1 MTIMELMG
9 TLGLDVSG
17 FMSGKDTAKG
27 AMTEISA
34 AAAQTGDDLGKM
46 GGDQLKAVEA
56 AFASLGIK
64 SSAELKKIAMDAFD
78 NYQVIAQS
86 GIASAGDIERAAK
99 ASADS
104 RIAYEKAVGAA
115 AEAAAE
121 QSQQSMAGLAS
132 SLTSVGAVMT
142 AAVTGPLLAM
152 GVAALKSG
160 TDIDGAFDAIR
171 IRTGQVSDGVG
182 GLQESFRN
190 VFGNVASK
198 ASEVSEAI
206 ATLNVRTGQTG
217 PPLEALATQFLNL
230 SRLTGENLSAAIAN
244 ATRLFGDWGIEVGKQ
259 SETMDFLFRVT
270 QSSGIQFDKLASTL
284 VTVGAPMRQL
294 GFSMEETAI
303 MVAKFEKEGV
313 NAELVLGAM
322 KAALAKFGKAG
333 DEPKEAFARVTE
345 AIKENS
351 VEVGNNIAV
360 QLVGARRAA
369 DFAAAV
375 REGRLDIEKMTE
387 AVAANKDT
395 INGAAGET
403 DDFAESWTKFK
414 NQLTLALEPLGKT
427 LMDTLNSLMPLL
439 QNIIGMVGQFADA
452 FKSMPEPV
460 KQAALIAAAAL
471 AAGGPIM
478 LAMGQLMAKLPELT
492 AGLNSVGLSFGSL
505 AKAATI
511 AAGAVAVAEIYMALR
526 ENAKANAELNN
537 SNIAL
542 EKSSRSLETMAKALG
557 ITIDRGSMSA
567 NDYNIALNKAIRS
580 TPEWQAKIEANAKAQ
595 TEHAAATERVTGAV
609 SGSLG
614 AWDKHK
620 EKLSEAEK
628 AYQKLQNE
636 IVTAQNHIEQ
646 FFQKFN
652 GATWDFS
659 QFETFTAHGG
669 NVRTEI
675 NKIDAEILKLTQKFG
690 DDMPA
695 AIRGMIIQLLLAKD
709 GLQEFQKQ
717 ASDLKLEAI
726 FDGLDELGANIGKAM
741 YGVGQQIPPIIAS
754 AGLARDE
761 FDTMNEAIMAMH
773 DPLAEIPQLIQDIS
787 NPTARLAAAYASLG
801 KDSTASL
808 EKAAEEAKNVYDL
821 MVSDAESSTHDR
833 LEAERRM
840 WEAQIAADQAAGRT
854 ISKAAKDRLKEIE
867 VELGISLS
875 NQQKLWQDFQKQVG
889 SILSGLQH
897 SVVGNIFD
905 QLFGKNNNDQLDK
918 EAAKVRA
925 DLAERTAAWEQY
937 QLDVAAQIELISQT
951 HAADLEKQIADLQAS
966 LEERRADWE
975 QYQSDVKDKLEE
987 FKIAQ
992 DEKLEEERAS
1002 LIENLAERSDAWDKY
1017 QTDAAAK
1024 LDAFTAKQDEDL
1036 ANRVGALRES
1046 LAERAGEEE
1055 KYQADAIR
1063 RLVEFAA
1070 ANDAKLREQQE
1081 DLTRS
1086 LNQKRADYF
1095 EYVAD
1100 VGEKLAT
1107 LREVSAEKLEEEI
1120 ANLKKSFEAKSKA
1133 YDEYVT
1139 DVRKK
1144 IARITEDV
1152 GEQIDDEGR
1161 DTRRGIDDKKRAYE
1175 REERDINDKIN
1186 RELAKGKDA
1195 NMANVASWKQS
1206 LADKK
1211 EDLDLYV
1218 ARAEE
1223 DLIEFTDD
1231 HKREAEQQTA
1241 DLQAELAR
1249 RAQAQAEAQVE
1260 FNNNVTEATTSSARE
1275 LARQEKNIQDSLAE
1289 RTRNWN
1295 EYQAEIARKMAEAQ
1309 TAHDTAITN
1318 EQIKVNRSLT
1328 DRLADW
1334 DKYKADVAA
1343 KIAAA
1348 QKTHDDAIDAE
1359 RAKVAASLAER
1370 ETEWTKYQ
1378 EEIARKLAAAQKKH
1392 DDAIDAEER
1401 KVAESLAARAREWD
1415 KYQADIAK
1423 KMEDAARKNAE
1434 DEAKEIARLRANLQ
1448 DKLKDYEDY
1457 VKGIGEKLAD
1467 LQSQHET
1474 LWGNIKTSALN
1485 AIQGIGEALTN
1496 LGIDFLAD
1504 WIKEQGIM
1512 AGIKAAFTSLGKHI
1526 WDTLSPVFESVGVAL
1541 KSALGIGTEAAGGVA
1556 SGAAQAGGAAASAGS
1571 GAASGIS
1578 SAVGNSISAVVTA
1591 VASVAT
1597 AISSIVGNFQMAKM
1611 ETTLNAI
1618 EESTRYVKIDFH
1630 GRFMDMVNAYYPHL
1644 NQDSFHYDVLI
1655 PSINE
1660 IANETRDKGLGT
1672 WRAVIDVKN
1681 ELITVKDF
1689 FHDLI
1694 FAQNDGNSAVVESN
1708 LWLERILNATIA
1720 VKDSQDDTR
1729 TAMPNL
1735 FTNLSNGLSGIGG
1748 VVANAIGPQITGLST
1763 YFTNITNA
1771 IRDTDARTAINNG
1784 FTNLQSAVGNINPS
1798 NALTT
1803 GFFNLQQSIST
1814 LSGSL
1819 GSVRQSSNYTTQTT
1833 QTTIVNING
1842 VNTQQGIASALRTVG
1857 VPF

>member
-1 MTIMELMG
+1 MELMG

-17 FMSGKDTAKG
+17 FMSGKDAAKG
-27 AMTEISA
+27 AMTEMSA
-34 AAAQTGDDLGKM
+34 AAVQTGEDLGKM

-56 AFASLGIK
+56 AFVSLGIK

-86 GIASAGDIERAAK
+86 GIASASDIERAAK
-99 ASADS
+99 ASSES

-115 AEAAAE
+115 AEEVAE
-121 QSQQSMAGLAS
+121 QSKQSMAGLAS

-152 GVAALKSG
+152 GAAALKSG
-160 TDIDGAFDAIR
+160 TDIDGAFDTIR
-171 IRTGQVSDGVG
+171 IRTGQVSEGVG

-190 VFGNVASK
+190 VFGNVASN
-198 ASEVSEAI
+198 AADVSEAI

-217 PPLEALATQFLNL
+217 PPLEALATQFLNI
-230 SRLTGENLSAAIAN
+230 SRLTGENLSSAIAN

-375 REGRLDIEKMTE
+375 REGRLDLEKMTE
-387 AVAANKDT
+387 AVKGNKDT
-395 INGAAGET
+395 INGAAKDT
-403 DDFAESWTKFK
+403 DDFAESWAKFK

-427 LMDTLNSLMPLL
+427 LVEMLNNLMPLFKTV
-439 QNIIGMVGQFADA
+439 IGIVGDFAQTFNDL
-452 FKSMPEPV
+452 PGPV
-460 KQAALIAAAAL
+460 KQASIVAAAAIG
-471 AAGGPIM
+471 AGGPLM
-478 LAMGQLMAKLPELT
+478 LAMGKLMGELP
-492 AGLNSVGLSFGSL
+492 GLGKSLDGIGLSLKGIGQ
-505 AKAATI
+505 AGII
-511 AAGAVAVAEIYMALR
+511 AAGAIAGIQLFEALR
-526 ENAKANAELNN
+526 NNAKANSDLNN
-537 SNIAL
+537 STIEL
-542 EKSSRSLETMAKALG
+542 EKSARSLEATAKTLG
-557 ITIDRGSMSA
+557 VTVDRGTMSA
-567 NDYNIALNKAIRS
+567 NDYNIALSKAIRA
-580 TPEWQAKIEANAKAQ
+580 TPDWQAKIEANTKAQ
-595 TEHAAATERVTGAV
+595 QEQAAATAKTAKAAEDA
-609 SGSLG
+609 LG
-614 AWDKHK
+614 AWQRHQ
-620 EKLSEAEK
+620 EKLTEAEK
-628 AYQKLQNE
+628 AYKKLQAE
-636 IVTAQNHIEQ
+636 ITTAQNHVEQ

-659 QFETFTAHGG
+659 QFEAFTDHGG
-669 NVRTEI
+669 NVRAEI
-675 NKIDAEILKLTQKFG
+675 TKIDAEILKLTQKFG

-709 GLQEFQKQ
+709 GLSEFQKQ
-717 ASDLKLEAI
+717 AAELKLEAI
-726 FDGLDELGANIGKAM
+726 FEGLDELGANMGKAM

-761 FDTMNEAIMAMH
+761 FNSMNEAIMNMH
-773 DPLAEIPQLIQDIS
+773 DPLSEIPQLIQDIA

-808 EKAAEEAKNVYDL
+808 EKAAEEAKSVYDE
-821 MVSDAESSTHDR
+821 MVKDAESSTHDR

-905 QLFGKNNNDQLDK
+905 QLFGRNNNDQLDK

-937 QLDVAAQIELISQT
+937 QLDVAAQIELISQA
-951 HAADLEKQIADLQAS
+951 HAEDLEKQIADLQAS

-1002 LIENLAERSDAWDKY
+1002 LLENLAERSEAWDKY

-1036 ANRVGALRES
+1036 ANRVGALRAS

-1186 RELAKGKDA
+1186 RELAKGRDA
-1195 NMANVASWKQS
+1195 NMAQVASWKQS

-1359 RAKVAASLAER
+1359 RAKVAASLTER
-1370 ETEWTKYQ
+1370 ATEWAKYQ

-1401 KVAESLAARAREWD
+1401 KVAESLAARSREWD

-1496 LGIDFLAD
+1496 LGVDFLAD
-1504 WIKEQGIM
+1504 WLKEQGVI
-1512 AGIKAAFTSLGKHI
+1512 AGLKTAFTSLAKHI
-1526 WDTLSPVFESVGVAL
+1526 SDGLGSVLSSIGRSIGGLF
-1541 KSALGIGTEAAGGVA
+1541 GIGGGGGEEGGGGGSSTPGGGLAGAIGGGGGEEGMGAPKSLLPPIFSAFMEIASWLQGRHMEAD
-1556 SGAAQAGGAAASAGS
+1556 
-1571 GAASGIS
+1571 I
-1578 SAVGNSISAVVTA
+1578 
-1591 VASVAT
+1591 
-1597 AISSIVGNFQMAKM
+1597 AKM
-1611 ETTLNAI
+1611 EVSMRELKT
-1618 EESTRYVKIDFH
+1618 DFH
-1630 GRFMDMVNAYYPHL
+1630 GSR
-1644 NQDSFHYDVLI
+1644 
-1655 PSINE
+1655 PSY
-1660 IANETRDKGLGT
+1660 R
-1672 WRAVIDVKN
+1672 
-1681 ELITVKDF
+1681 
-1689 FHDLI
+1689 
-1694 FAQNDGNSAVVESN
+1694 
-1708 LWLERILNATIA
+1708 
-1720 VKDSQDDTR
+1720 
-1729 TAMPNL
+1729 
-1735 FTNLSNGLSGIGG
+1735 
-1748 VVANAIGPQITGLST
+1748 
-1763 YFTNITNA
+1763 
-1771 IRDTDARTAINNG
+1771 
-1784 FTNLQSAVGNINPS
+1784 
-1798 NALTT
+1798 
-1803 GFFNLQQSIST
+1803 
-1814 LSGSL
+1814 
-1819 GSVRQSSNYTTQTT
+1819 
-1833 QTTIVNING
+1833 
-1842 VNTQQGIASALRTVG
+1842 
-1857 VPF
+1857 